1 MPDAFTD
8 ILFEVDN
15 MDDCPGLRDG
25 TYAQAGAHYALHG
38 AISIT
43 GRAGGQS
50 SLPDGFPE
58 PEGSARDKLVMAAAY
73 IIHEI
78 DKIDR
83 QGE

>member
-1 MPDAFTD
+1 MADVFADIAAFKLKASLD
-8 ILFEVDN
+8 S
-15 MDDCPGLRDG
+15 RDG

-43 GRAGGQS
+43 GHAGGHA
-50 SLPDGFPE
+50 SLPTSFPE
-58 PEGSARDKLVMAAAY
+58 PEGSSRDKLVMAAAY

-78 DKIDR
+78 EKIDR